1 MDFSL
6 AEKAVLSACLR
17 DVAGG
22 SASKAIERLTADDF
36 VNPLHSRIFDLV
48 VTHSPINEIDVA
60 MHLPDAR
67 LEALELAECYGGGSI
82 DRYIDILVEARNLRS
97 VERAI
102 LFAQD
107 EVKEGKSAEEVAGG
121 FNTRVA
127 KALTKGRGQV
137 KVASAA
143 NEAYSEFLAIDA
155 GDSSAVSTG
164 FNKLD
169 LILGG
174 GFRPGALYVLA
185 ARPGVGKSAFAVQ
198 LSHRIAKHGLR
209 VAYASLEMGAAEC
222 SGRLLCHDSG
232 VARPRQKGDLTAE
245 DRRKLEESKNRMRG
259 WPITFKDD
267 SSATVDSFRAFLAQE
282 VIQGQVGLAV
292 IDYLQLL
299 SAPGHDSRVQEV
311 SHISRTLKQT
321 SMELGVPI
329 LALSQL
335 NRALESQ
342 NRKPVISDLRESG
355 SIEQDADC
363 VFLLSRDDDGEDHNI
378 RKIHFNVAKNRNG
391 ESMATKMD
399 FAPASGRFNLSVSP
413 VLNDGKEIK
422 KALW

>member
-1 MDFSL
+1 MDFHT

-17 DVAGG
+17 DEAGG
-22 SASKAIERLTADDF
+22 SASKAIEHLTSDDF
-36 VNPLHSRIFDLV
+36 VNPLHSRIFDLIIE
-48 VTHSPINEIDVA
+48 HSPMNEIDVA
-60 MHLPDAR
+60 IHLPEDASDAM
-67 LEALELAECYGGGSI
+67 EIANAYGGGSI

-97 VERAI
+97 VDRAI
-102 LFAQD
+102 LSAQD
-107 EVKEGKSAEEVAGG
+107 EVKEGKSAEEIAGG

-137 KVASAA
+137 RVGTAA
-143 NEAYSEFLAIDA
+143 NEAYAEFLNIDA

-174 GFRPGALYVLA
+174 GFRPGALYVMA

-198 LSHRIAKHGLR
+198 LSHGIAKHGLR

-222 SGRLLCHDSG
+222 SGRLLSHDSG
-232 VARPRQKGDLTAE
+232 VARPRQKGDLTNE
-245 DRRKLEESKNRMRG
+245 DRKKLEDSKNRMRG

-299 SAPGHDSRVQEV
+299 SAPGHESRVQEV

-363 VFLLSRDDDGEDHNI
+363 VFLLSRDEDDGNP

-399 FAPASGRFNLSVSP
+399 FYPASGRFNLSPPKP
-413 VLNDGKEIK
+413 VLNDDKPIK